1 VGDPIENNLVTPNP
15 YASYEDA
22 ELGVSIAP
30 EPASTPAEPAIDLTT
45 ASTGTGS
52 TDTFSRPLRL
62 PRHLSPHDNIRI
74 SDGNGGSRTL
84 EVIDLIREARTDA
97 GARSQLLTLATAAAS
112 DPTLLNRCYVS
123 REENLI
129 PMLAQLGSNDPV
141 ARHEGALSLR
151 DFILSH
157 PEDRQL
163 QQALIATVAE
173 VAQQDRSN
181 TDAREVL
188 SYVANDSSPQNAG
201 LRNWMQS
208 QPRVADFVSH
218 EAVAQNGT
226 STHPGSPTS
235 NVGGG
240 NPASATGIA
249 AGAPTGGVALS
260 SDTKSLATLA
270 PIPLSAPVTDQ
281 LLHLI
286 ESRVSGT
293 PLEGV
298 PTEGILRFAQNN
310 ASLPAQQFEDLLR
323 LRILADALPLTG
335 FTGNLFGSASTIA
348 GVLAADIQR
357 TLAREG
363 GTAAISGEVIRP
375 STLAASVN
383 SDAAPTPLTVPTAT
397 SGAVTIPREALSGS
411 FAGLDSNF
419 LPGGIVPFFV
429 PALLTSLSGMQ
440 GLSAQPNNL
449 GPTPLATLAMG
460 LTGNSTYHVEG
471 PTTVDEDGHQ
481 SFGGGS
487 QGHSGQGDG
496 EHRDERHEA
505 PDSYLA

>member
-1 VGDPIENNLVTPNP
+1 MGDPVENNLVTPNP

-22 ELGVSIAP
+22 DLGVSIAP
-30 EPASTPAEPAIDLTT
+30 ESASTPAEPAVDLTT

-52 TDTFSRPLRL
+52 SDTFSRPLRL

-74 SDGNGGSRTL
+74 SDGHGGSRTL
-84 EVIDLIREARTDA
+84 EVIDLIREARTDV
-97 GARSQLLTLATAAAS
+97 GVRRQLLTLASAAAS

-123 REENLI
+123 KEENLI
-129 PMLAQLGSNDPV
+129 PMLAQLGSSDPV

-151 DFILSH
+151 YFILSH

-173 VAQQDRSN
+173 VAHQDQNN

-188 SYVANDSSPQNAG
+188 RSISNDSSPQNAG

-208 QPRVADFVSH
+208 QPRVATFISN
-218 EAVAQNGT
+218 EAVSQAGT
-226 STHPGSPTS
+226 NS
-235 NVGGG
+235 NS
-240 NPASATGIA
+240 NA
-249 AGAPTGGVALS
+249 AGSNAGGSNAAAIVGAPGTNGVS
-260 SDTKSLATLA
+260 VSGDTKALANLATPA
-270 PIPLSAPVTDQ
+270 PLSAPVADQ

-286 ESRVSGT
+286 ESRVAGT

-298 PTEGILRFAQNN
+298 PTEGILSFAQNN
-310 ASLPAQQFEDLLR
+310 AALPAQQFEDLLR

-335 FTGNLFGSASTIA
+335 FTGNLFGSASTVA
-348 GVLAADIQR
+348 GVLAADIRR

-363 GTAAISGEVIRP
+363 GTAAISGEVLRP
-375 STLAASVN
+375 STLAASVT
-383 SDAAPTPLTVPTAT
+383 SDGAPIPFTAPTVTTAAATVP
-397 SGAVTIPREALSGS
+397 SEALSGS
-411 FAGLDSNF
+411 FAGMGSNF
-419 LPGGIVPFFV
+419 LPGGIIPFFV

-460 LTGNSTYHVEG
+460 LAGNSTYHVEG

-487 QGHSGQGDG
+487 QGHSGQGDDG